1 MFQKSEKKCS
11 FHLYLHDCP
20 IQNFYATVCKRIL
33 RRKIIRSKKLYL
45 CKIIML
51 DMWLYLVYRTLL
63 YFSYLLYIK
72 DDVCVPRVLEINQFF
87 NFLN

>member
-1 MFQKSEKKCS
+1 M
-11 FHLYLHDCP
+11 
-20 IQNFYATVCKRIL
+20 TVLFKTFMLLCKQIL
-33 RRKIIRSKKLYL
+33 QRKIIPSKKLYL

-51 DMWLYLVYRTLL
+51 DMWLFSLLYLL

-72 DDVCVPRVLEINQFF
+72 DDVCVPRVLVINQFF